1 MDAGE
6 VPGRGHMFGV
16 VVVGRAD
23 RFTDGYAQRDMAI
36 RSGAEE
42 AFAFALRGGELL
54 RMDAC
59 LEGADRGAVRG
70 AVEKARMD
78 EGDLLVLVVAKDMR
92 SSRASA
98 ASVGTDM
105 V

>member
-78 EGDLLVLVVAKDMR
+78 EGDLLVIVAKDMR

-105 V
+105 A